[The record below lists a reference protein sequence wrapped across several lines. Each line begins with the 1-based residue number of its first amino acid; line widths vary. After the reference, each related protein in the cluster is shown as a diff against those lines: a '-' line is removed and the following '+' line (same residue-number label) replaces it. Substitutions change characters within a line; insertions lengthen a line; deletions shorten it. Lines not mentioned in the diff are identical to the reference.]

1 MKLATIPC
9 TLAKCNKYLLIAIV
23 VADCKEWLINANGYH
38 WLPVEMSDCQK
49 KLVTKTCGRVFQKLV
64 HALMPQGFSKV
75 GTCINAKICE
85 KIKSLCQLYSMRYS
99 FSFPIYKKM
108 VGDPSI
114 CQNGFRVSVLLL
126 LRTHPHSSLYNER
139 NAHPR

>member
-85 KIKSLCQLYSMRYS
+85 KIKVLFVYQTYVKNYPKIFLYIQLI
-99 FSFPIYKKM
+99 FK
-108 VGDPSI
+108 
-114 CQNGFRVSVLLL
+114 QL
-126 LRTHPHSSLYNER
+126 
-139 NAHPR
+139 

>member
-1 MKLATIPC
+1 M
-9 TLAKCNKYLLIAIV
+9 

-85 KIKSLCQLYSMRYS
+85 KIKVLFVYQTYVKNYPKIFLYIQLI
-99 FSFPIYKKM
+99 FK
-108 VGDPSI
+108 
-114 CQNGFRVSVLLL
+114 QL
-126 LRTHPHSSLYNER
+126 
-139 NAHPR
+139 